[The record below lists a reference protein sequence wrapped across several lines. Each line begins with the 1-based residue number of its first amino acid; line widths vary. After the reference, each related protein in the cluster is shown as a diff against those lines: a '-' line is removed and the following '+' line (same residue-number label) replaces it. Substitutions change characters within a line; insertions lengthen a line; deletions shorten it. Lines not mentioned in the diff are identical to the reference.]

1 MPLVAQLLRLEEFD
15 ALPSWA
21 VASRVI
27 VAFCS
32 VFATQEKDDG
42 VDIYETKLGNS
53 KWGNGVGSSPLCKN
67 EAHAATMLPTLS

>member
-1 MPLVAQLLRLEEFD
+1 MPLVTQLLRLEEFD

-21 VASRVI
+21 IASCVI

-42 VDIYETKLGNS
+42 VDILGD
-53 KWGNGVGSSPLCKN
+53 KTGKF
-67 EAHAATMLPTLS
+67 

>member
-32 VFATQEKDDG
+32 VFATQERDDG
-42 VDIYETKLGNS
+42 VDILGD
-53 KWGNGVGSSPLCKN
+53 KTGKF
-67 EAHAATMLPTLS
+67 